1 MASSVCAEVI
11 SSMVVSTSTDAVI
24 WSTLWTSLD
33 NHSGLSRVAPN
44 CESPPS
50 DRPGSPLPS
59 WKTQHIK
66 TLHHYMSCRQFHL
79 SNNVWSFALF
89 APNKTLPLTN
99 SAKLLYSNCVF
110 QPTCHAEVSAC
121 QQPGHRAPWSDD
133 AWRVAHQKKY
143 HITLYIIAIPY
154 IYIYIHIIY
163 HIHIYTYTYNV
174 YMYVYIYIC
183 VHNYYI
189 HAYTY
194 IYISY
199 HIHIYIYTQYII

>member
-1 MASSVCAEVI
+1 MASSVCTEVI

-99 SAKLLYSNCVF
+99 SAKLLYSNCVYMS
-110 QPTCHAEVSAC
+110 PHVTTCHHQSQGVSANMPRWGFSLPTTRSSGTMKRWRLKSRSPKEVSHHIVHHC
-121 QQPGHRAPWSDD
+121 NTIY
-133 AWRVAHQKKY
+133 KYTY
-143 HITLYIIAIPY
+143 HIS
-154 IYIYIHIIY
+154 YIHI
-163 HIHIYTYTYNV
+163 N
-174 YMYVYIYIC
+174 IYIC
-183 VHNYYI
+183 I
-189 HAYTY
+189 
-194 IYISY
+194 
-199 HIHIYIYTQYII
+199 

>member
-99 SAKLLYSNCVF
+99 SAKLLYGNCVYMSPHVTTNLKVF

-154 IYIYIHIIY
+154 INIHIIY
-163 HIHIYTYTYNV
+163 HIYILI
-174 YMYVYIYIC
+174 YIYI
-183 VHNYYI
+183 Y
-189 HAYTY
+189 AYN
-194 IYISY
+194 IYIIL
-199 HIHIYIYTQYII
+199 HTHTYTHTLL